1 MSTPAFVKRILRTDA
16 FQTFISWPLA
26 GYFQFVTWT
35 SRIDRPQPPIPGPFI
50 MAMWHGRLI
59 SLPLLRVVD
68 KPIVALISGHRD
80 GRIISKVGAIFGIQ
94 TVTGSSSKG
103 GMRAVRELMRFARE
117 GHCLF
122 LTPDGPRG
130 PRMHFNEG
138 VLDIAR
144 LTGLPIVPVTISP
157 RRAVIFKGSWDRMFL
172 PLPFTKIVIRW
183 GEPIAI
189 EPEADRGAVAAQ
201 LETALSAV
209 QREAEMLSGR
219 VPIER
224 G

>member
-1 MSTPAFVKRILRTDA
+1 MSTPAFVKRILRTNA
-16 FQTFISWPLA
+16 FQTFVSYPLA
-26 GYFQFVTWT
+26 AYFQFVTWT

-80 GRIISKVGAIFGIQ
+80 GRIISKVGAIFGIW

-103 GMRAVRELMRFARE
+103 GMRAVRELMRYARD

-122 LTPDGPRG
+122 VTPDGPRG

-157 RRAVIFKGSWDRMFL
+157 QHAVIFRGGWDRMFL
-172 PLPFTKIVIRW
+172 PLPFTRIVIRW
-183 GEPIAI
+183 GAPVAV
-189 EPEADRGAVAAQ
+189 EADADRTAISAQ
-201 LETALSAV
+201 LEAALSAV
-209 QREAEMLSGR
+209 QREAELLSGR
-219 VPIER
+219 TPIEP